1 MRFTVMIFLLFAQF
15 CSAEDVASRSV
26 LDGLLRLDLPVS
38 FSRMSEYHLRIKYP
52 GSRPPTEVYSNSN
65 GAVSIAFNYTRN
77 AILPSQIAE
86 VHAMMSASFR
96 RRYPY
101 ARWFRSVV
109 IEKFGTRVFV
119 MELMTPAVDTEIHNI
134 IYGIPLKGR
143 LLLVSF
149 NVTAE
154 EAERWLDTG
163 KRAFDTIQ
171 FPGSVTRNLR

>member
-1 MRFTVMIFLLFAQF
+1 MRYSVLIFLLFSQF
-15 CSAEDVASRSV
+15 CNAEGVASRSV
-26 LDGLLRLDLPVS
+26 LDGLLRLDLPVN
-38 FSRMSEYHLRIKYP
+38 FSRMSEHHLRIKYP

-65 GAVSIAFNYTRN
+65 GAVSIALNYTHN
-77 AILPSQIAE
+77 AIHPSQIAE

-96 RRYPY
+96 RRYPN

-109 IEKFGTRVFV
+109 IEKFGMRVFV
-119 MELMTPAVDTEIHNI
+119 MELMTPAVDTEVHNI

-149 NVTAE
+149 NATAE

-171 FPGSVTRNLR
+171 FPGSAARYLR

>member
-1 MRFTVMIFLLFAQF
+1 MRYSVMIFLLF
-15 CSAEDVASRSV
+15 CPLCNAEGVVSRTV
-26 LDGLLRLDLPVS
+26 LDGFIRLELPVK
-38 FSRMSEYHLRIKYP
+38 FARMSEYHLRIKYP

-77 AILPSQIAE
+77 AIHPSQIAE

-109 IEKFGTRVFV
+109 IEKFGTSVFV
-119 MELMTPAVDTEIHNI
+119 MELMTPAVDTEVHNI

-149 NVTAE
+149 NATAA
-154 EAERWLDTG
+154 EAERWLDVG
-163 KRAFDTIQ
+163 KRIFDTMQ
-171 FPGSVTRNLR
+171 FPDSEARIMR

>member
-1 MRFTVMIFLLFAQF
+1 MRYSAMIFLLFCQL
-15 CSAEDVASRSV
+15 CSAEQLASRSV
-26 LDGLLRLDLPVS
+26 LGGLLRLDLPIN

-52 GSRPPTEVYSNSN
+52 GSRPPTEVYSISN

-77 AILPSQIAE
+77 AIQPSQIAE
-86 VHAMMSASFR
+86 VHTLMSTSFR

-101 ARWFRSVV
+101 ARWFKSAV

-119 MELMTPAVDTEIHNI
+119 MELMTPAVDTDVHNI

-149 NVTAE
+149 NTTAE

-171 FPGSVTRNLR
+171 FPDSGARNLD